1 MGEHRLIAWIR
12 EEITATWVVMRS
24 EVVGYTERL
33 EPNPAMSISEGT
45 LYPTTSDGMYEIHQD
60 PIYKD
65 VPRTVLDE
73 RRASDA
79 AEALV
84 TLILSD
90 ERYIYLASELMGG
103 EKVFVPHWE
112 RLCRLC
118 RDKGTKGIALHRLGR
133 APSQLFMRELRRMAQ
148 ALKGPLTFL
157 WYLCF
162 GVCFY
167 GSIIYLIWPGSKA
180 GRWIA
185 ATAKRI
191 LAEATRIIYD

>member
-1 MGEHRLIAWIR
+1 MGHHRLIAWIR

-33 EPNPAMSISEGT
+33 EPNPAMHISEGT

-60 PIYKD
+60 PIYAD

-84 TLILSD
+84 ALILSD
-90 ERYIYLASELMGG
+90 ERYIYLGSELMG
-103 EKVFVPHWE
+103 EETVFVPHWE
-112 RLCRLC
+112 RLCRLG
-118 RDKGTKGIALHRLGR
+118 RDRRTKRIALHRLGR
-133 APSQLFMRELRRMAQ
+133 APSQLFMKGIRLMAKT
-148 ALKGPLTFL
+148 LKGPFEFL
-157 WYLCF
+157 WYISAGAC
-162 GVCFY
+162 VY
-167 GSIIYLIWPGSKA
+167 GSLIYLIWPDSKA

-185 ATAKRI
+185 ATVKRI
-191 LAEATRIIYD
+191 LAEATRIVYD

>member
-1 MGEHRLIAWIR
+1 MGHHRLIAWIR
-12 EEITATWVVMRS
+12 EEITSTVVVMRS

-60 PIYKD
+60 PIYAD

-90 ERYIYLASELMGG
+90 EQFIYLAGELMG
-103 EKVFVPHWE
+103 EQKVFAPHWE
-112 RLCRLC
+112 RLYRLG
-118 RDKGTKGIALHRLGR
+118 RDKGTKRIALHRLGR
-133 APSQLFMRELRRMAQ
+133 APSQLFMKDLRRMAE
-148 ALKGPLTFL
+148 ALKGPLESV
-157 WYLCF
+157 WYFCA

-167 GSIIYLIWPGSKA
+167 GWLIYLIWPDSKA

-185 ATAKRI
+185 AAVKRI
-191 LAEATRIIYD
+191 LAEATRIMYD

>member
-1 MGEHRLIAWIR
+1 MGHHRLIAWIR
-12 EEITATWVVMRS
+12 EEITSTVVVMLS

-33 EPNPAMSISEGT
+33 EPNPAMYMSEGT

-60 PIYKD
+60 PIYED

-90 ERYIYLASELMGG
+90 EQFIYLAGELMG
-103 EKVFVPHWE
+103 EQKVFAPHWE
-112 RLCRLC
+112 RLCRLG
-118 RDKGTKGIALHRLGR
+118 RDARTRRIALHRLGR
-133 APSQLFMRELRRMAQ
+133 APSQLFMKDLSRMAE
-148 ALKGPLTFL
+148 ALKGPLESV
-157 WYLCF
+157 WYFCA

-167 GSIIYLIWPGSKA
+167 GWLIYLIWPNSKA

-185 ATAKRI
+185 ATVKRI

>member
-1 MGEHRLIAWIR
+1 MGHHRLIAWIR
-12 EEITATWVVMRS
+12 EEITSTEVVVLS

-33 EPNPAMSISEGT
+33 EPNPALYISEGT
-45 LYPTTSDGMYEIHQD
+45 LYRTTADGMYEIHQD
-60 PIYKD
+60 PVYAD

-90 ERYIYLASELMGG
+90 EQYIYLARKLMG
-103 EKVFVPHWE
+103 EENVFATHWE
-112 RLCRLC
+112 RLYRLG
-118 RDKGTKGIALHRLGR
+118 RDARTRRIALHRLGR
-133 APSQLFMRELRRMAQ
+133 APSQLFVKDLCQMAE
-148 ALKGPLTFL
+148 ALKRPITFL

-167 GSIIYLIWPGSKA
+167 GSIIYLIWPDSKA
-180 GRWIA
+180 GKWIA
-185 ATAKRI
+185 AMVKRI

>member
-60 PIYKD
+60 PIYAD

-90 ERYIYLASELMGG
+90 EQFIYLARELMG
-103 EKVFVPHWE
+103 EQTVFVPHWE
-112 RLCRLC
+112 RLCRLG
-118 RDKGTKGIALHRLGR
+118 RDRKTRRLALHRLGR
-133 APSQLFMRELRRMAQ
+133 APSQLLMKDLRGMAE
-148 ALKGPLTFL
+148 ALKGPLESL
-157 WYLCF
+157 WYFCA

-167 GSIIYLIWPGSKA
+167 AWIIYLLWPGSKA
-180 GRWIA
+180 GKWIA
-185 ATAKRI
+185 ATVKRI

>member
-1 MGEHRLIAWIR
+1 MGHHRLIAWIR
-12 EEITATWVVMRS
+12 VEITSTEVVMGG

-33 EPNPAMSISEGT
+33 EPNPAMFISEGT

-84 TLILSD
+84 ALILSD

-112 RLCRLC
+112 RLCRMG
-118 RDKGTKGIALHRLGR
+118 RDIRTRRIALHRLGR
-133 APSQLFMRELRRMAQ
+133 APSQLFMKGVRGMAE
-148 ALKGPLTFL
+148 ALKGPLTFV
-157 WYLCF
+157 WYPCF

-167 GSIIYLIWPGSKA
+167 GSLIYLIWPDSKA

-185 ATAKRI
+185 ATVKRI